1 MQFQLTGQQ
10 IEVTPALRNH
20 AESRLDRLTRLD
32 EKCLGLAM
40 VLSIDKLQHCAEAT
54 LTTRGAALH
63 AAACE
68 ADMYASIDMV
78 FDKLAG
84 QLRRHRDKLTDKH
97 QQEAR
102 DARQFG

>member
-10 IEVTPALRNH
+10 IEVTPALRAH

-32 EKCLGLAM
+32 ERCLGLSM
-40 VLSIDKLQHCAEAT
+40 VLSIDKLQHCADAT
-54 LTTRGAALH
+54 LSTTGAALH
-63 AAACE
+63 AAACG

-78 FDKLAG
+78 FDKLAAK
-84 QLRRHRDKLTDKH
+84 LRRHRDKVTDKH

-102 DARQFG
+102 EARQIG

>member
-10 IEVTPALRNH
+10 IEVTPALRAH

-32 EKCLGLAM
+32 ERCLGLSM
-40 VLSIDKLQHCAEAT
+40 VLSIDKLQHCADAT
-54 LTTRGAALH
+54 LSTTGAALH
-63 AAACE
+63 AAACG

-78 FDKLAG
+78 FDKLAA
-84 QLRRHRDKLTDKH
+84 QLRRHRDKVTDKH

-102 DARQFG
+102 DARQIG

>member
-10 IEVTPALRNH
+10 IEVTPALRAH

-32 EKCLGLAM
+32 DRCQGLSM

-54 LTTRGAALH
+54 LSTSGAALH
-63 AAACE
+63 AAACG

-78 FDKLAG
+78 FDKLAA
-84 QLRRHRDKLTDKH
+84 QLRRHRDKITDKH
-97 QQEAR
+97 PQEAR
-102 DARQFG
+102 DARQVG